1 MALKI
6 VLLSREHDR
15 RQFDCGEASLN
26 EWLERMALQQQEK
39 NYARTRVV
47 VEETAPTRILGYYA
61 LLPCQVGTEH
71 FEAARKLPKRLPCV
85 LLGRLAIASE
95 AQGRGIGA
103 VLLGDAVQR
112 TRRSIAEIGGA
123 GLYADALNPR
133 AAAFYAKFGFHAF
146 RDNPL
151 RLFLPIN
158 WP

>member
-15 RQFDCGEASLN
+15 KQFNCGEASLN

-47 VEETAPTRILGYYA
+47 VDETAPTRILGYYA

-85 LLGRLAIASE
+85 LLGRLAIDSG
-95 AQGRGIGA
+95 AQGRGTGA
-103 VLLGDAVQR
+103 ALLGDAIQR
-112 TRRSIAEIGGA
+112 TRASIAEIGGA
-123 GLYADALNPR
+123 GLYADALNAR
-133 AAAFYAKFGFHAF
+133 AAAFYAKYGFRRFG
-146 RDNPL
+146 DNPL
-151 RLFLPIN
+151 RLFLAIN